1 MEHGVNFMDSIEI
14 RLVAVEIHTFS
25 LPIWRFSVK
34 VGNLVKM
41 KSGGTV
47 WLMLDIV
54 ADTIL
59 VLNQRTKYKM
69 WATKSAFEVIA

>member
-1 MEHGVNFMDSIEI
+1 MVRSPFAGLMT
-14 RLVAVEIHTFS
+14 LVTPLHI
-25 LPIWRFSVK
+25 LPSWRFSVK

-69 WATKSAFEVIA
+69 WADMSAFEVIA

>member
-1 MEHGVNFMDSIEI
+1 M
-14 RLVAVEIHTFS
+14 R
-25 LPIWRFSVK
+25 
-34 VGNLVKM
+34 VGDLVKM
-41 KSGGTV
+41 KVTFPQSSGTV

>member
-1 MEHGVNFMDSIEI
+1 M
-14 RLVAVEIHTFS
+14 
-25 LPIWRFSVK
+25 K

-69 WATKSAFEVIA
+69 WADMSAFEVIA